1 MRGCH
6 PRGEIGNYGAVSAD
20 LTKLLEPLELGAL
33 SAPNRVVFGPHET
46 NLGRGRSISERHV
59 AYYQRRAAGGAGVI
73 VVEEASVHE
82 SDWPYERAPLAS
94 DCAEGWASVVEACEP
109 HGTVVLAALGHAG
122 GQGTSHWSQR
132 ELWAPS
138 RVPEVDTRE
147 VPKWMDQA
155 DIEAVISG
163 FAEAARSAVDAGCH
177 GVEVNAGQHSLA
189 RQFLSGL
196 TNQRDDQWG
205 ANRSLFLQRVLDAV
219 RTAIGPDR
227 VLALRLSC
235 DELAPW
241 AGITPEQAPS
251 LAAELVV
258 GDPAADGDR
267 STALVDL
274 LTVVRGSIFSVG
286 STRPDGH
293 EPEGFNVEVA
303 RAVADAVGEATA
315 GRTAVA
321 VQGSIVDPA
330 MAASVLGDSGISAVE
345 MTRAQIADAG
355 LVGKLTGEPE
365 RIRPCVLCNQ
375 TCRVRDN
382 RNPIVTCVV
391 DPFSGHETTEQVAS
405 PATRSPVDLMVIGGG
420 PAGLEAARVAAE
432 RGHKVRLA
440 ESAETVGGQL
450 RLLARQPGRHR
461 FALFAD
467 WLEAECRRA
476 GVDLRTG
483 HRVSVG
489 EAAEVPAVII
499 ATGGSAGERDYD
511 TTRSAVVL
519 TPSDVLERVRPDG
532 SVEGLPP
539 GDVLVWDPIGGPTG
553 VAVAELLASSDAV
566 VHLATQ
572 DYIVGNELARAGDL
586 APANARLARAGVVMH
601 RRRLLRKV
609 RKNSVVLG
617 DRFSENLEDLAVDWV
632 VDAGHRLPDD
642 ALSGALVAATGHRP
656 RSAGDCVA
664 PRSVAEAVLEGRRRA
679 LELG

>member
-293 EPEGFNVEVA
+293 ESEGFNVEVA

-391 DPFSGHETTEQVAS
+391 DPFSGHETTEQVGS
-405 PATRSPVDLMVIGGG
+405 LATRSPVDLMVIGGG

-489 EAAEVPAVII
+489 EAAEVPVVII

-642 ALSGALVAATGHRP
+642 ALSGALVAATGHRL

>member
-20 LTKLLEPLELGAL
+20 LTKLLEPLGLGAL

-330 MAASVLGDSGISAVE
+330 MAASVLGDSEISAVE

-391 DPFSGHETTEQVAS
+391 DPFSGHETTEQVGS
-405 PATRSPVDLMVIGGG
+405 LATRSPVDLMVIGGG

-489 EAAEVPAVII
+489 EAAEVPVVII

-656 RSAGDCVA
+656 RSAGDRVA

>member
-20 LTKLLEPLELGAL
+20 LTKLLEPLGLGAL

-330 MAASVLGDSGISAVE
+330 MAASVLGDSEISAVE

-391 DPFSGHETTEQVAS
+391 DPFSGHETTEQVGS
-405 PATRSPVDLMVIGGG
+405 LATRSPVDLMVIGGG

-489 EAAEVPAVII
+489 EAAEVPVVII

>member
-20 LTKLLEPLELGAL
+20 LTKLLEPLGLGAL

-391 DPFSGHETTEQVAS
+391 DPFSGHETTEQVGS
-405 PATRSPVDLMVIGGG
+405 LATRSPVDLMVIGGG

-489 EAAEVPAVII
+489 EAAEVPVVII

-642 ALSGALVAATGHRP
+642 ALSGALVAATGHRL

>member
-20 LTKLLEPLELGAL
+20 LTKLLEPLGLGAL

-330 MAASVLGDSGISAVE
+330 MAASVLGDSEISAVE

-391 DPFSGHETTEQVAS
+391 DPFSGHETTEQVGS
-405 PATRSPVDLMVIGGG
+405 LATRSPVDLMVIGGG

>member
-20 LTKLLEPLELGAL
+20 LTKLLEPLGLGAL

-330 MAASVLGDSGISAVE
+330 MAASVLGDSEISAVE

-391 DPFSGHETTEQVAS
+391 DPFSGHETTEQVGS
-405 PATRSPVDLMVIGGG
+405 LATRSPVDLMVIGGG

-489 EAAEVPAVII
+489 EAAEVPVVII

-664 PRSVAEAVLEGRRRA
+664 PRTVAEAVLEGRRRA